1 MSDQHPNTSGSDG
14 PADSPQT
21 VSRRQFLKL
30 AGVAGAT
37 VAVGGGLAG
46 ALAACGSGTTTTT
59 AAGATTTAG
68 AATTTTAG
76 GATTTAGATAT
87 TAAAGASQVIKIGN
101 LTDFAIPPLV
111 NTRKALEAVVDGV
124 NGDGGYTVGGT
135 NYTLEL
141 ISYDTKSDP
150 NTARSAVERL
160 ISQDKVNVIFGD
172 MTASNWASETEA
184 AKVLALVGTPL
195 TDVYKPEY
203 KYTYVTSKLPTEAPV
218 RLGYLPTYMGKPISK
233 YVLIFPD
240 DPPGQNQMKDTSA
253 TLDALGATYEVVTF
267 PASTT
272 DFSAVAT
279 KALSLNGDCIIIGGS
294 PVMFGQMYRAL
305 DAAGFPGF
313 VTITAEVSLGE
324 LNTLIPLTELDGTVT
339 GLMSWDT
346 PTPNAVCQE
355 VVDYYTKKYGKW
367 DDPSFD
373 IDTFYAFKAA
383 LFAAG
388 AADNDKMAT
397 ALGSGLQFDGPHGA
411 SKMIP
416 RADAGVADRT
426 VCLIM
431 EYSDATLMGGQ
442 ATNYK
447 TVSLADSEKY
457 ALTTWAAE
465 K

>member
-1 MSDQHPNTSGSDG
+1 MSDKHPNSSEIEKQ
-14 PADSPQT
+14 SEEHT
-21 VSRRQFLKL
+21 VSRRHFLRL
-30 AGVAGAT
+30 AGIAGMT

-46 ALAACGSGTTTTT
+46 ALAACGGDETTTTTTAAQATTTT
-59 AAGATTTAG
+59 AAGATTTTA
-68 AATTTTAG
+68 AG
-76 GATTTAGATAT
+76 GATTTVAAGGAT
-87 TAAAGASQVIKIGN
+87 QVIKIGN
-101 LTDFAIPPLV
+101 LTDYAIPPLV
-111 NTRKALEAVVDGV
+111 NSRKALEAVVEGV
-124 NGDGGYTVGGT
+124 NADGGYNVNGT
-135 NYTLEL
+135 TYTIEL

-160 ISQDKVNVIFGD
+160 ISQDKVSVIFGD

-203 KYTYVTSKLPTEAPV
+203 KYTYVASKLPTEAPV
-218 RLGYLPTYMGKPISK
+218 RLGWLPTYYGKPINL

-240 DPPGQNQMKDTSA
+240 DPPGQNQMKDTA
-253 TLDALGATYEVVTF
+253 KTLDALGQKYELVTF

-279 KALSLNGDCIIIGGS
+279 KAMSLNGDCTIIGGS

-305 DAAGFPGF
+305 GAAGYAGF

-324 LNTLIPLTELDGTVT
+324 LNTLIPLTELDGTIV

-355 VVDYYTKKYGKW
+355 VVDYYARKYGEW

-373 IDTFYAFKAA
+373 IDNFYTFKAA

-388 AADNDKMAT
+388 SADTDKMAE
-397 ALGSGLQFDGPHGA
+397 ALSGGLQFDGPHGP
-411 SKMIP
+411 SKMMP
-416 RADAGVADRT
+416 RADVGVPDRS

-431 EYSDATLMGGQ
+431 EYADCTLMAGE

-447 TVSLADSEKY
+447 AVSLADAENY
-457 ALTTWAAE
+457 ALTCWGAPQS
-465 K
+465 

>member
-1 MSDQHPNTSGSDG
+1 MSDQHPSINDNDRT
-14 PADSPQT
+14 PESPGT
-21 VSRRQFLKL
+21 VSRRQFLKF
-30 AGVAGAT
+30 AGVAGMT
-37 VAVGGGLAG
+37 VAAGAGLAG
-46 ALAACGSGTTTTT
+46 TLAACGGT
-59 AAGATTTAG
+59 A
-68 AATTTTAG
+68 
-76 GATTTAGATAT
+76 ATAT
-87 TAAAGASQVIKIGN
+87 TAAAGATTTTAGAGTATTAAAGPTTTAAAGGTSQVIKIGN

-111 NTRKALEAVVDGV
+111 NTRKALEAVVEGV
-124 NGDGGYTVGGT
+124 NADGGWKVGDT
-135 NYTLEL
+135 TFTLEL

-203 KYTYVTSKLPTEAPV
+203 KYTFVTSKLPTEAPV
-218 RLGYLPTYMGKPISK
+218 RLGYLPTYTGKPISK

-240 DPPGQNQMKDTSA
+240 DPPGQNQMKDTSN
-253 TLDALGATYEVVTF
+253 TLKALGANYEVVTF
-267 PASTT
+267 AASTT

-279 KALSLNGDCIIIGGS
+279 KALSLNGDCVIIGGS

-324 LNTLIPLTELDGTVT
+324 LNTLIPLTELDGTVL

-346 PTPNAVCQE
+346 ATPNPVCKQ

-383 LFAAG
+383 LLAAG
-388 AADNDKMAT
+388 AADNDKMAA
-397 ALGSGLQFDGPHGA
+397 ALGGGLTFDGPHGA

-431 EYSDATLMGGQ
+431 EYSDATLKGGQ
-442 ATNYK
+442 VTDFK
-447 TVSLADSEKY
+447 TVALADSEKY
-457 ALTTWAAE
+457 ALTTWAAP
-465 K
+465 KS

>member
-1 MSDQHPNTSGSDG
+1 VSDQHPNNSDIDR
-14 PADSPQT
+14 PVEART
-21 VSRRQFLKL
+21 VSRRQFLRL
-30 AGVAGAT
+30 AGIAGMT

-46 ALAACGSGTTTTT
+46 ALAACGGDETTTTTAAGGATTTT
-59 AAGATTTAG
+59 AAGATTTTA
-68 AATTTTAG
+68 AG
-76 GATTTAGATAT
+76 GATTTVAG
-87 TAAAGASQVIKIGN
+87 GGSQVIKIGN

-111 NTRKALEAVVDGV
+111 NTRKALEAVVEGV
-124 NGDGGYTVGGT
+124 NADGGWNVGGT
-135 NYTLEL
+135 TYTLEL

-160 ISQDKVNVIFGD
+160 ISQDKVSVIFGD
-172 MTASNWASETEA
+172 QTASNWATETEA

-203 KYTYVTSKLPTEAPV
+203 RYTYVTSKLPTEAPV
-218 RLGYLPTYMGKPISK
+218 RLGWLPEYYGKPINK

-240 DPPGQNQMKDTSA
+240 DPPGQNQLKDVQN
-253 TLDALGATYEVVTF
+253 TLTALGQNFSTVTF
-267 PASTT
+267 AASTT

-279 KALSLNGDCIIIGGS
+279 KALSENGDCVIIGGS
-294 PVMFGQMYRAL
+294 PIMFGQMYRAL
-305 DAAGFPGF
+305 DAAGSTAF

-324 LNTLIPLTELDGTVT
+324 LNTTIPLTELDGTII

-346 PTPNAVCQE
+346 DTPNPVCQE
-355 VVDYYTKKYGKW
+355 VVDYYAKKYGEW

-388 AADNDKMAT
+388 AADNDKMAQ
-397 ALGSGLQFDGPHGA
+397 ALGAGLAFDGPHGA

-416 RADAGVADRT
+416 RADAGVPDRA

-431 EYSDATLMGGQ
+431 EYADATLMGGK
-442 ATNYK
+442 ATNFK
-447 TVSLADSEKY
+447 SVSLAESENY
-457 ALTTWAAE
+457 ALTCWGT

>member
-1 MSDQHPNTSGSDG
+1 MSDQHPVEESS
-14 PADSPQT
+14 A

-37 VAVGGGLAG
+37 VAVAGGLGG

-59 AAGATTTAG
+59 AA

-76 GATTTAGATAT
+76 GATTTAGGATT
-87 TAAAGASQVIKIGN
+87 TAAAGGGSAVIKIGN

-124 NGDGGYTVGGT
+124 NGDGGWKVGDT
-135 NYTLEL
+135 TYTLQL

-172 MTASNWASETEA
+172 QTASNWATETEA

-195 TDVYKPEY
+195 KDVYKPEY

-218 RLGYLPTYMGKPISK
+218 RLGWLPTYKAAAISK

-240 DPPGQNQMKDTSA
+240 DPPGQNQMKDVVS
-253 TLDALGATYEVVTF
+253 TLTALNQKFESVTF
-267 PASTT
+267 AASTT

-279 KALSLNGDCIIIGGS
+279 KALSLNGDCVIIGGS
-294 PVMFGQMYRAL
+294 PIMFGQMYRAL
-305 DAAGFPGF
+305 SAAGSKAF

-324 LNTLIPLTELDGTVT
+324 LNTTIPLTELDGTIV

-346 PTPNAVCQE
+346 DSPNPVCKQ

-388 AADNDKMAT
+388 AADNDKMAA
-397 ALGSGLQFDGPHGA
+397 ALGGGLAFDGPHGA

-431 EYSDATLMGGQ
+431 EYADCTLVGGK
-442 ATNYK
+442 ATNFK
-447 TVSLADSEKY
+447 GVSLADAENF
-457 ALTTWAAE
+457 ALTCWGT
-465 K
+465 KK